1 MRNIFND
8 RLIAPIKVLLSQG
21 LSPKKLALALA
32 AGCVLGVTPMLG
44 ISTLLAVLV
53 AYVLGLN
60 QVGIQIGNYAMYPL
74 QILLF
79 IPFIRAGEW
88 LTGITPVTI
97 NPVDIAMMFTEDVSA
112 SISTYGASI
121 ASGVLVWLL
130 LAVPMALLLR
140 YPLQWIIRA
149 MGNRAAHR

>member
-1 MRNIFND
+1 
-8 RLIAPIKVLLSQG
+8 
-21 LSPKKLALALA
+21 
-32 AGCVLGVTPMLG
+32 MLG